1 MSLGDATISGLRKEI
16 AKAREEAKE
25 QLAGGLGIEDF
36 SRYRYSVGF
45 IEALNQIDRAI
56 DQIQDDLMKG

>member
-1 MSLGDATISGLRKEI
+1 MSLGDATVSGLRKEI
-16 AKAREEAKE
+16 ARARDEAKD

-45 IEALNQIDRAI
+45 IEALNQIDKAI
-56 DQIQDDLMKG
+56 DEIQADLMKG